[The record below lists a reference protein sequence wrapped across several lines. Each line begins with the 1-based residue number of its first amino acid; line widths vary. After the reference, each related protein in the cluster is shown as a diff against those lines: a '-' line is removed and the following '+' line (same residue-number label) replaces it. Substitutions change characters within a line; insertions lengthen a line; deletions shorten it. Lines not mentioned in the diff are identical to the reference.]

1 MENKRELLSLAAILG
16 VFGALAYFG
25 FRSPEFPDVSLA
37 LDAETTVKV
46 SQARGGKPKLVVA
59 LLIPGDPV
67 SEKSV
72 MLLKER
78 FQANEAKAAFAA
90 VLFSNSAA
98 AETFRQTHDLP
109 YPVYS
114 LDPPQNPVEYNSLV
128 KTVGGFRS
136 RFYGGTV
143 LVVDSKQKM
152 VSKIEGLELEN
163 LDDLIKKL

>member
-1 MENKRELLSLAAILG
+1 MENKRELLALVAIVG

-25 FRSPEFPDVSLA
+25 FRSPEFPDVSLTQ
-37 LDAETTVKV
+37 DAETRVKI
-46 SQARGGKPKLVVA
+46 SQARGGKPRLVVA

-78 FQANEAKAAFAA
+78 FQANETKAAFAA

-98 AETFRQTHDLP
+98 GETFRQTHDLP

-114 LDPPQNPVEYNSLV
+114 LNPSEEPVDYNALV

-143 LVVDSKQKM
+143 VVIDSNQKM
-152 VSKIEGLELEN
+152 VSKVEGLELEK